1 MSSQYSQSVVGAIV
15 EIVSSTSTRQRMPHL
30 IGKIGT
36 IKVIPTHPSTWYV
49 VDIPKV
55 GVVRLQPT
63 GFNVISIAN
72 LTTESR
78 HYNKVMEYINN
89 KKICDSDVAN
99 GDNVIDESEPID
111 EDDSENANQNVTL
124 LTKGA
129 RVQLLPTTDVMHRL
143 PYLIGKTGIIKET
156 PLHHIHWYKVEL
168 DDGTIISL
176 RPSALQ
182 LSNDDSDNA
191 IKTNNSNGGSSSEV
205 PASNV
210 FKLKAIA
217 SNDSIV
223 SSKSGQKIKR
233 KLLSDTDPETWVG
246 RKVKIIKEKL
256 VGSIGVV
263 LRSGNGW
270 VQVETDCIEGE
281 IAKRAYEL
289 EIILDESSMDDLA
302 SLDQSSDKKYKKVPN
317 KGWAPY
323 AKRQKLKLAT
333 LGSNTS
339 KVKSGSVSSN
349 LESLGRT
356 ADPSPVNG
364 LDESETPTP
373 LLTRSR
379 ASSIDMTARQDPKIS
394 VAFRELKRQLTQ
406 KYVDRHQEKIATRPD
421 LMYWLHH
428 LQAGMVDSEYD
439 RQVAKEF
446 EDTYCENCFTEKWPN
461 SIFCWN
467 KMCSISPIYWE
478 KLGPDERPDD
488 IEFHKE
494 ESIHRSANTPRLNVV
509 SDFLISV
516 PSRLIGVNRDTEKF
530 DSLDE
535 DKDHLNDKDKLPT
548 NKDEDRNLKKK
559 KLETNHS
566 HADSEQSLKRSRL
579 R

>member
-1 MSSQYSQSVVGAIV
+1 MATQYSQSVIGAVV
-15 EIVSSTSTRQRMPHL
+15 EIQSSHSTRQRIPHL

-49 VDIPKV
+49 IDIPKL

-63 GFNVISIAN
+63 GFHVVSISN
-72 LTTESR
+72 LTTESK
-78 HYNKVMEYINN
+78 HYNRVMEYISN
-89 KKICDSDVAN
+89 KKICDNDVAN
-99 GDNVIDESEPID
+99 DNNIDESEPID
-111 EDDSENANQNVTL
+111 EDDSENTHQNVAL
-124 LTKGA
+124 LTKGV
-129 RVQLLPTTDVMHRL
+129 RVKLLPTTDVMHRL
-143 PYLIGKTGIIKET
+143 PYLIGKTGIIKEI

-191 IKTNNSNGGSSSEV
+191 IKTDNITGGSSSEV

-210 FKLKAIA
+210 FKLKAA
-217 SNDSIV
+217 VSNDSIVSV

-289 EIILDESSMDDLA
+289 EIIVDESSMDDLA
-302 SLDQSSDKKYKKVPN
+302 SLDQSSDKKYKKAPN

-339 KVKSGSVSSN
+339 KVNSSGSVSSN
-349 LESLGRT
+349 LESLG
-356 ADPSPVNG
+356 
-364 LDESETPTP
+364 
-373 LLTRSR
+373 
-379 ASSIDMTARQDPKIS
+379 
-394 VAFRELKRQLTQ
+394 
-406 KYVDRHQEKIATRPD
+406 
-421 LMYWLHH
+421 
-428 LQAGMVDSEYD
+428 
-439 RQVAKEF
+439 
-446 EDTYCENCFTEKWPN
+446 
-461 SIFCWN
+461 
-467 KMCSISPIYWE
+467 
-478 KLGPDERPDD
+478 
-488 IEFHKE
+488 
-494 ESIHRSANTPRLNVV
+494 
-509 SDFLISV
+509 
-516 PSRLIGVNRDTEKF
+516 
-530 DSLDE
+530 
-535 DKDHLNDKDKLPT
+535 
-548 NKDEDRNLKKK
+548 
-559 KLETNHS
+559 
-566 HADSEQSLKRSRL
+566 KRSSSNLESLGKRSSSNLESLGKRSSSNLGKL
-579 R
+579 RKA

>member
-1 MSSQYSQSVVGAIV
+1 
-15 EIVSSTSTRQRMPHL
+15 MPHL

-49 VDIPKV
+49 IDIPKL

-63 GFNVISIAN
+63 GFHVISIAN

-78 HYNKVMEYINN
+78 HYNKVMEYISN
-89 KKICDSDVAN
+89 KKICDNDVAN
-99 GDNVIDESEPID
+99 DNNVIDESEPID
-111 EDDSENANQNVTL
+111 EDDSENAHQNVAL
-124 LTKGA
+124 LTKGV
-129 RVQLLPTTDVMHRL
+129 RVQVLPTTDVMHRL

-168 DDGTIISL
+168 DDGTVISL

-191 IKTNNSNGGSSSEV
+191 IKTDNSTGGSGSEV
-205 PASNV
+205 AASNV
-210 FKLKAIA
+210 FKLKAVA

-289 EIILDESSMDDLA
+289 EIIVDESSMDDLA
-302 SLDQSSDKKYKKVPN
+302 SLDQSSDKNGDKKYKKAPN

-339 KVKSGSVSSN
+339 KVKTGGSVSSN

-364 LDESETPTP
+364 FDESETPTP

-379 ASSIDMTARQDPKIS
+379 ASSIDMSARQDPKIS
-394 VAFRELKRQLTQ
+394 IALRELKRQLTQ

-439 RQVAKEF
+439 RKVAKEF

-478 KLGPDERPDD
+478 KLSPDERPND
-488 IEFHKE
+488 IEFHR
-494 ESIHRSANTPRLNVV
+494 ESIHRSANTPRLNAV

-516 PSRLIGVNRDTEKF
+516 PSRLIGVNRDTQTF
-530 DSLDE
+530 DSWDE
-535 DKDHLNDKDKLPT
+535 VNNLSKD
-548 NKDEDRNLKKK
+548 KDEDRNQLPTTNNKKK
-559 KLETNHS
+559 KLESSHS
-566 HADSEQSLKRSRL
+566 NADSEQSLKRSRL